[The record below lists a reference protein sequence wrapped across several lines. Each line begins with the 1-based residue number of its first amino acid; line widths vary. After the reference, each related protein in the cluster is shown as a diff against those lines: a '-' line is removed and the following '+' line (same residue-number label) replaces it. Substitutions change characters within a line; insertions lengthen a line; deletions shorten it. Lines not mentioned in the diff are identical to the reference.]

1 MILLTNDS
9 DYKMINLVGYS
20 KGEVKTF
27 CDILKLNCNYQG
39 DGYVKSQSIS
49 EGTSLLENKNLDIVL
64 ELPFSDT
71 KVVEEKKE
79 DT

>member
-1 MILLTNDS
+1 L
-9 DYKMINLVGYS
+9 
-20 KGEVKTF
+20 KTF

-49 EGTSLLENKNLDIVL
+49 VDTSLLENKNLEVVL

-71 KVVEEKKE
+71 KITVEKKE